1 MFNGNETWTEKDKR
15 IINVKTTRN
24 NLGKLIKY
32 NICILQSIR
41 FIESDWLRAI
51 MQCQDRAGV
60 YSMWGLCRGGEG
72 GEKVDFIQIQD
83 IWAPVMQSGRS
94 RWTYGKIGDSEQPI
108 SKQSAKT
115 RKYHSIIREWSIVI
129 GKKTIEL
136 LNNQSGAANFYWPL
150 WGCAWDWVQV
160 LCRSNCI
167 VGMFCGRILIQWIFA
182 RLILFGKTHS
192 CK

>member
-1 MFNGNETWTEKDKR
+1 MCKGNETWTEKDKR

-60 YSMWGLCRGGEG
+60 YSMWGLCRGGG
-72 GEKVDFIQIQD
+72 GGGKVDLIQIQD

-94 RWTYGKIGDSEQPI
+94 R
-108 SKQSAKT
+108 
-115 RKYHSIIREWSIVI
+115 
-129 GKKTIEL
+129 
-136 LNNQSGAANFYWPL
+136 
-150 WGCAWDWVQV
+150 
-160 LCRSNCI
+160 
-167 VGMFCGRILIQWIFA
+167 
-182 RLILFGKTHS
+182 
-192 CK
+192 